1 MDKRHLVHF
10 LSVVDEGSISAAAR
24 RLGLSQPSV
33 SQTVQELER
42 ELDCTL
48 FTRGRGMSP
57 TSSGRALVGPARAA
71 LRAMDA
77 AHWAIKEISALRSGE
92 LDVGCAVNLAVD
104 PLVDLVRRHRARHP
118 GVTIRIRNVQPGA
131 RGFDALARGEIEL
144 LLAEHPPAA
153 TGFAEIPLGERP
165 LVAVFPPG
173 TRLAERPLRLD
184 EFVSHDLI
192 TAPSPGAIGRSHLN
206 RLLAEQGLGSVVP
219 VLETAHRHMLI
230 PLILAGVGGTLLHG
244 TEAEIAERLGAV
256 VRPLDADIPTAHAF
270 YFSSEDLSPS
280 ASSFV
285 ALIREA
291 VPNL

>member
-1 MDKRHLVHF
+1 
-10 LSVVDEGSISAAAR
+10 
-24 RLGLSQPSV
+24 
-33 SQTVQELER
+33 
-42 ELDCTL
+42 
-48 FTRGRGMSP
+48 
-57 TSSGRALVGPARAA
+57 
-71 LRAMDA
+71 MDA
-77 AHWAIKEISALRSGE
+77 AHWAIREISELRSGE
-92 LDVGCAVNLAVD
+92 LDIGSAVNLAAD
-104 PLVDLVRRHRARHP
+104 PLVDLVKRHRTRHP
-118 GVTIRIRNVQPGA
+118 GVIIRIRSVDSGA

-153 TGFAEIPLGERP
+153 TGFREIPLGERP

-173 TRLAERPLRLD
+173 TPLADHPLSLG

-192 TAPSPGAIGRSHLN
+192 AAPSPGAIGRSHLN

-244 TEAEIAERLGAV
+244 AEAEIARRLGAV

-270 YFSSEDLSPS
+270 YFRSEDLSPA

-285 ALIREA
+285 ALIRESMRG
-291 VPNL
+291 L